1 MRFDH
6 CMSVGTPTMLAILPL
21 LVALLYAAAAPDA
34 PPEYVVL
41 EKIARHRGVG
51 VWGIP
56 IGNWPGH

>member
-1 MRFDH
+1 
-6 CMSVGTPTMLAILPL
+6 MSVGTPTMLAILPL